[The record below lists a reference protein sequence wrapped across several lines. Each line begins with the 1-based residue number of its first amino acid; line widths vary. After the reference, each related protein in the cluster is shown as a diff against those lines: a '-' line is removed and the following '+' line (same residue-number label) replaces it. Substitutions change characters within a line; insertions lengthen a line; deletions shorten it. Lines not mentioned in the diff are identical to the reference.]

1 MLYLAQFAT
10 FPGEATPA
18 ENPGCRQCV
27 GGAFGDTKERFGNL
41 GQLDIYRN
49 WLYR

>member
-27 GGAFGDTKERFGNL
+27 GWEERFGNL
-41 GQLDIYRN
+41 GQLDINRN